1 MMKKIILIIFLG
13 ILTVYSGCKKEEEAP
28 VACFGVSSSVAIE
41 KEIIEFS
48 NCSKNA
54 MAYYWEFGDGQV
66 SSDAVVKRAYA
77 VPGSYEVKLT
87 VWQGESTAVST
98 QTVIINEDP
107 RPVACF
113 TPSNTT
119 IKVGEEIAFTNC
131 SQKADNYAWDFGDGV
146 NSELENPTHIFNDA
160 GVFSVKLT
168 VSNSQGSA
176 EESVSITVE
185 TAGVL
190 FSDGFES
197 YPDFSI
203 TDFGEWTLIDKDGA
217 PSWGVSG
224 IDFPNYGYTG
234 SFIVF
239 NPSLTVP
246 PVNDEERFMPRSGN
260 KYAACFSAKFVGGV
274 THNDDWMLSP
284 EFTLGENYT
293 LSLWIKS
300 LSDQYGDDRFAI
312 QLIEDETIH
321 WLTPVDSYVVPPTVW
336 NNYTYDLSAY
346 EGKTLSLKIG
356 CLSSDAFSM
365 FIDDIIITNEAGK
378 TVLKQTFDEPA
389 DSGNFWQR
397 K

>member
-1 MMKKIILIIFLG
+1 MKKLILILFLG
-13 ILTVYSGCKKEEEAP
+13 ILIVYSGCKKEEEAP
-28 VACFGVSSSVAIE
+28 VACFAVSSSVAIE

-54 MAYYWEFGDGQV
+54 IAYYWEFGDGQV
-66 SSDAVVKRAYA
+66 SSEAVVERAYA

-87 VWQGESTAVST
+87 VWQGESTSVTT
-98 QTVIINEDP
+98 QTVVINEDP

-113 TPSNTT
+113 TPSNTS
-119 IKVGEEIAFTNC
+119 IKVGEEIAFANC

-146 NSELENPTHIFNDA
+146 TSNLENPTHIFNDA
-160 GVFSVKLT
+160 GIFSVKLT
-168 VSNSQGSA
+168 VSNSYGSA
-176 EESVSITVE
+176 EKAVSITIE
-185 TAGVL
+185 TAGIL
-190 FSDGFES
+190 FSESFEN

-203 TDFGEWTLIDKDGA
+203 TDFGEWSLIDNDGA
-217 PSWGVSG
+217 PSWGISG

-234 SFIVF
+234 SFMVF

-246 PVNDEERFMPRSGN
+246 PVNDEERFLPRSGS
-260 KYAACFSAKFVGGV
+260 KYAACFSAKFVGDV

-312 QLIEDETIH
+312 QLIEGETIH

-365 FIDDIIITNEAGK
+365 FVDDIIVTNEAGK
-378 TVLKQTFDEPA
+378 IVFKQTFDEPV
-389 DSGNFWQR
+389 DLVNFWQR